1 MALLKGNHRILK
13 VGKYRCQ
20 TVFIVREL
28 AVQLE
33 LEAAAPGVCQRYNI
47 TTGRLLPQQGKTDLG
62 EQLNDLLT
70 ILFDGR
76 RKAEQQLSSPQAVP
90 APQHQA
96 GAEGSV
102 GVPRRPIQI
111 FLQHYQACAME
122 NEWSQI
128 LSWIADLII
137 LSILISIKKILY
149 THTRFNIN
157 ESITV

>member
-28 AVQLE
+28 A
-33 LEAAAPGVCQRYNI
+33 AAAPGVRQRYNI

-122 NEWSQI
+122 NE
-128 LSWIADLII
+128 
-137 LSILISIKKILY
+137 
-149 THTRFNIN
+149 
-157 ESITV
+157 

>member
-1 MALLKGNHRILK
+1 MLKGNHRILK

-102 GVPRRPIQI
+102 GVPRCPIQI

-122 NEWSQI
+122 NE
-128 LSWIADLII
+128 
-137 LSILISIKKILY
+137 
-149 THTRFNIN
+149 
-157 ESITV
+157 